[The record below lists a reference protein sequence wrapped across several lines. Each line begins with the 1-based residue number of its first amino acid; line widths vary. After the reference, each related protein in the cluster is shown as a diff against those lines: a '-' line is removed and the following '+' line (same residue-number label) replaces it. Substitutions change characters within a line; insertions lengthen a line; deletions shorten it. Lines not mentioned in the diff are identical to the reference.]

1 MTRPRDPEAWS
12 IELARPGDGPAA
24 YSVCLRTGDSGRDA
38 TALYRDPESLGH
50 LYVGPY
56 LSLEPRLA
64 FLLRAKGRIVGY
76 TLGALDT
83 PSFHA
88 RLRAEWFPPLR
99 LRLPDPPTPFAAGDL
114 DALVCREIHHPTLS
128 FPATLASFPSHMHID
143 LLPEAQGQGWGGRM
157 VGTLLAT
164 LEELGSP
171 GVHLGV
177 AADNLRAIRFYEK
190 LGFREL
196 FRERNP
202 LAETVLMGLI
212 LPT

>member
-1 MTRPRDPEAWS
+1 MTQAPGSDDWV
-12 IELARPGDGPAA
+12 IELARPGDGPGA
-24 YSVCLRTGDSGRDA
+24 YAVCLRTGDSGRDA
-38 TALYRDPESLGH
+38 TALFRDPEALGH

-64 FLLRAKGRIVGY
+64 FALRRNNKVVGY

-88 RLRAEWFPPLR
+88 RLQAEWFPPLR
-99 LRLPDPPTPFAAGDL
+99 LRLPDPRPPFAAGDF
-114 DALVCREIHHPTLS
+114 DAVVFHEIHHPRLS
-128 FPATLASFPSHMHID
+128 FPAALASFPSHMHID
-143 LLPEAQGQGWGGRM
+143 LLPEAQGQGWGGKM
-157 VGTLLAT
+157 VGTLLAA
-164 LEELGSP
+164 LAEMGSP

-177 AADNLRAIRFYEK
+177 AADNRRAIRFYEK

-202 LAETVLMGLI
+202 LAETVCMGLI

>member
-1 MTRPRDPEAWS
+1 MSQERGSEGWS
-12 IELARPGDGPAA
+12 IGLARPGDGPGA
-24 YSVCLRTGDSGRDA
+24 YAVCLRTGDSGRDA
-38 TALYRDPESLGH
+38 TALYRDPEALGH

-64 FLLRAKGRIVGY
+64 FLLRGKGRIVGY

-83 PSFHA
+83 PAFHA
-88 RLRAEWFPPLR
+88 RLQSEWFPPLR
-99 LRLPDPPTPFAAGDL
+99 LRLPDPRPPFADGDL
-114 DALVCREIHHPTLS
+114 DALVCHEIHHPKLS
-128 FPATLASFPSHMHID
+128 FRPALNSYPSHMHID
-143 LLPEAQGQGWGGRM
+143 LLPEAQGQGWGGKM
-157 VGTLLAT
+157 VATLLAA
-164 LEELGSP
+164 LVGLGSP

-202 LAETVLMGLI
+202 LAETVVMGLN
-212 LPT
+212 LRA